1 MNNNA
6 NENNYPQ
13 WEILL
18 KQLPGVLNAE
28 ITNNDE
34 GQLTE
39 IHVLATSDRL
49 PKQIVRD
56 VQSALMAEYKAKVDY
71 RIISVAQIDFSSV
84 NHRDPRIKLNSLNLV
99 LGEQECQANVTLTYL
114 DQTVSG
120 TGCSDCSRTGRY
132 TAIAQAAVG
141 ALNAMLPK
149 NRQLSINEL
158 QIEALNHRSII
169 LVELVFGQ
177 QPGSEVLV
185 GCCNDHDDGGISVIK
200 AVLSAINR
208 RFYNFLI
215 S

>member
-71 RIISVAQIDFSSV
+71 RIISVAQIDFCV
-84 NHRDPRIKLNSLNLV
+84 
-99 LGEQECQANVTLTYL
+99 
-114 DQTVSG
+114 
-120 TGCSDCSRTGRY
+120 CSR
-132 TAIAQAAVG
+132 
-141 ALNAMLPK
+141 
-149 NRQLSINEL
+149 
-158 QIEALNHRSII
+158 
-169 LVELVFGQ
+169 
-177 QPGSEVLV
+177 
-185 GCCNDHDDGGISVIK
+185 
-200 AVLSAINR
+200 
-208 RFYNFLI
+208 
-215 S
+215 